1 MAQEISSQSATN
13 IIKVLEQWV
22 SKVGL
27 PLVIRSDNGTCF
39 TARDY
44 VKWAEKMFIK
54 LVYSSPYN
62 PESNGGA
69 ESAVKMVK
77 EILKREGKNGLQ
89 TGLLSLNT
97 TVKQGMDGS
106 PMDLFIGRE
115 VKSMIPGQRD
125 RRITK
130 EEIEM
135 QRREIQER
143 LQSKKRRKAR
153 EILEVG
159 DKVAIQDPITK
170 KWSQQGKIEKKVL
183 NGDASV
189 SSFEVLC
196 NEKILHRS
204 SRYLQRLHNQDGN

>member
-1 MAQEISSQSATN
+1 
-13 IIKVLEQWV
+13 
-22 SKVGL
+22 
-27 PLVIRSDNGTCF
+27 
-39 TARDY
+39 
-44 VKWAEKMFIK
+44 MFIK

-62 PESNGGA
+62 PESNGGS
-69 ESAVKMVK
+69 ESAVKVVK
-77 EILKREGKNGLQ
+77 EIVKREGKRGLQ

-106 PMDLFIGRE
+106 PMDLFIGRQ
-115 VKSMIPGQRD
+115 VKNMIPGQRD

-170 KWSQQGKIEKKVL
+170 KWSQQGKIERKVL
-183 NGDASV
+183 DGDASV

-196 NEKILHRS
+196 NGKILHRNS
-204 SRYLQRLHNQDGN
+204 